1 MIRHW
6 WQLTGEFSHSCTC
19 LWKPASCDNSFLKA
33 KQQLSLWHTLEIQ
46 QVSYGLLQWLLLHF
60 LKEPVSPSTLLLWKV
75 YKSLNPPFPQTF
87 YHLFLWLIY
96 KYRPLFVSLMVKDG
110 QYQFLP
116 SCYSMHKRQIH
127 FPIFLNLDWSCDLF
141 WLISILQKCQASPL
155 GVWQLPLSF
164 SKLVNGKSTTSL
176 RSPIC
181 EETQA
186 TEDETPRCWTYEWSF
201 SDLPA

>member
-1 MIRHW
+1 MTTHFW
-6 WQLTGEFSHSCTC
+6 KPSNSFHSDTLWKSSKSVMAYYTFWKNQSVPQHSCFGKSTNP
-19 LWKPASCDNSFLKA
+19 WIPHFPKPFITSF
-33 KQQLSLWHTLEIQ
+33 SDWFTNI
-46 QVSYGLLQWLLLHF
+46 G
-60 LKEPVSPSTLLLWKV
+60 
-75 YKSLNPPFPQTF
+75 
-87 YHLFLWLIY
+87 LFLLVWWWKMDSIN
-96 KYRPLFVSLMVKDG
+96 SN
-110 QYQFLP
+110 
-116 SCYSMHKRQIH
+116 SMHKRQIH
-127 FPIFLNLDWSCDLF
+127 FPIFLNLDWSFDLF